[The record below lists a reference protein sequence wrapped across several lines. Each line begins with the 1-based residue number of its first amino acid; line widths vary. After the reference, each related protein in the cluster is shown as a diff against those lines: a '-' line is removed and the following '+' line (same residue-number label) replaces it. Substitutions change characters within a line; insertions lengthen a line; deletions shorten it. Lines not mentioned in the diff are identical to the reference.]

1 MAMERRAKAATET
14 GIYLFVLIGIVVGIN
29 VLSHGCGS
37 VRGVYGRYDA
47 TRTERFTLSQGSGRL
62 LGTLKQPMDVEVY
75 VTRGLAKLDA
85 FVFDLEDL
93 LKEYERAGGGK
104 FRYKLIEAKTDEQRE
119 AAKEAGLKEAA
130 FGEGSET
137 GEDQASIKQ
146 GYMGIVF
153 KYGSEKDAIPIL
165 SPERTDGLEFW
176 ITNKVRELRDKAD
189 NISHRIGV
197 LSGKDEIKLSEA
209 NLIAGQG
216 GRGGPSMQSILQ
228 QAFPFYKLEEV
239 DLKGG
244 ETEIDESIVG
254 LIITQPGKELTPK
267 ELRRID
273 QFVMRG
279 RSLLVVAGAANLKSS
294 DSTMKASLNM
304 QGLDKLLTGYG
315 LEVSKDVAM
324 DWGRLM
330 RIPMMTQS
338 GNIQWVFLPGIAQV
352 QYLPGISAEQQ
363 MLDNSFAAFFR
374 IEEIAFP
381 YPSSVTLHPD
391 KQPEAKLSVVART
404 SPRTTVSSG
413 DAVEL
418 RPSADIKPQPPFE
431 QRAIAAVVEGKLKR
445 AMDPPAESDGIDVP
459 ATSAADA
466 RVLVIASGQFLAN
479 PFARAGQGP
488 DLGPQFAMMGN
499 VGGDEML
506 QAISQPYA
514 QKYLTTTILALK
526 NTLDWMSGDSDLI
539 AVSAKILGEPNLTYA
554 NIQPPNL
561 TENASEED
569 IKAEVERV
577 KAARKKTQT
586 SVQWTLTLLLPAV
599 FGMLGIA
606 LWQLREKKRST
617 LSLD

>member
-1 MAMERRAKAATET
+1 MAMERRSKAATET
-14 GIYLFVLIGIVVGIN
+14 GIYVLVLIGIVVGIN
-29 VLSHGCGS
+29 VLSHGCGPI
-37 VRGVYGRYDA
+37 RGMYTRMDA
-47 TRTERFTLSQGSGRL
+47 TRAERFTLSQGSGRL
-62 LGTLKQPMDVEVY
+62 LTTLKQPMDVEVY

-85 FVFDLEDL
+85 FVFDLDDL

-146 GYMGIVF
+146 GFMGIVF

-176 ITNKVRELRDKAD
+176 ITNKIRELRDKAD
-189 NISHRIGV
+189 DISHRIGV
-197 LSGKDEIKLSEA
+197 VSGKDEMKLSEP

-216 GRGGPSMQSILQ
+216 KGGPSMQSILQ
-228 QAFPFYKLEEV
+228 QALPFYKLEEV

-244 ETEIDESIVG
+244 ETEIDEGIVG
-254 LIITQPGKELTPK
+254 LIITQPGKEYTDK

-279 RSLLVVAGAANLKSS
+279 RSLLVVAGAANMKAS
-294 DSTMKASLNM
+294 DSTMKASLNLN
-304 QGLDKLLTGYG
+304 GLDKLLTGYG

-338 GNIQWVFLPGIAQV
+338 GNINWVFLPGISQV
-352 QYLPGISAEQQ
+352 QYIPGISEDQQ
-363 MLDNSFAAFFR
+363 MLDNSFAGFFR

-381 YPSSVTLHPD
+381 FPSSVTLHPD

-404 SPRTTVSSG
+404 SPRTTIATGES
-413 DAVEL
+413 VEL
-418 RPSADIKPQPPFE
+418 RPSSDLKPQPPFE
-431 QRAIAAVVEGKLKR
+431 QRAIAAVVEGKIKR
-445 AMDPPAESDGIDVP
+445 AMNPPAESDGIDVP
-459 ATSAADA
+459 ERSSEDA
-466 RVLVIASGQFLAN
+466 RVLVISAGQFLAN

-499 VGGDEML
+499 IGGDEML

-514 QKYLTTTILALK
+514 QKYLTTTILVLK

-539 AVSAKILGEPNLTYA
+539 ATSAKILGEPNLTYA

-561 TENASEED
+561 SESASEED
-569 IKAEVERV
+569 IKAELEKI

-586 SVQWTLTLLLPAV
+586 NVQWTLTLLLPAL
-599 FGMLGIA
+599 FGLLGIA
-606 LWQLREKKRST
+606 LWQWREKNRSN